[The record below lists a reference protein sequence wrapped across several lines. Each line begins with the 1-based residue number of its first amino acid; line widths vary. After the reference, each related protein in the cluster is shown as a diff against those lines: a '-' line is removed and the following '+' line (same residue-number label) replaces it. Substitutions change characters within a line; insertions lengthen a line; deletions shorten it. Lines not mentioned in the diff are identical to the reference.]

1 MRVNRSSRN
10 RRKQKKT
17 LRVDGPHR
25 FIVARKGDFEM
36 SNFNKVLLMGNLTRD
51 PQLTY
56 LPSETAVVEFGLAV
70 NRKWKSREGENRDET
85 CFVDCRMFG
94 RRAEVI
100 NKYCKK
106 GNPLFIEGRLT
117 FDSWQ
122 AQDGT
127 KRSKLRVT
135 VENFEFIG
143 GASGQGA
150 RQTEQN
156 AGEADSQV
164 EQNKDADDIP
174 F

>member
-1 MRVNRSSRN
+1 
-10 RRKQKKT
+10 
-17 LRVDGPHR
+17 
-25 FIVARKGDFEM
+25 M
-36 SNFNKVLLMGNLTRD
+36 SNFNKIFLMGNLTRD
-51 PQLTY
+51 PQLSY
-56 LPSETAVVEFGLAV
+56 LPSQTAVVDFGLAV
-70 NRKWKSREGENRDET
+70 NRKWKSREGEDRDET

-150 RQTEQN
+150 RQNDQYNDETAGQAEQN
-156 AGEADSQV
+156 VNS
-164 EQNKDADDIP
+164 DDIP

>member
-1 MRVNRSSRN
+1 
-10 RRKQKKT
+10 
-17 LRVDGPHR
+17 
-25 FIVARKGDFEM
+25 M
-36 SNFNKVLLMGNLTRD
+36 SNFNKILLMGNLTRD
-51 PQLTY
+51 PQLSY
-56 LPSETAVVEFGLAV
+56 LPSQTAVVEFGLAV
-70 NRKWKSREGENRDET
+70 NRKWKSKEGEDRDET

-127 KRSKLRVT
+127 KRSKHRIT

-150 RQTEQN
+150 RQTDQNN
-156 AGEADSQV
+156 AGTAGHV
-164 EQNKDADDIP
+164 EQDVNSDDIP